1 MLFRLMTKKDPIP
14 SSSSDFSLGP
24 KRSAHSS
31 VVSVIKWGIRNCFIA
46 LRAYFPELNP
56 ITGN

>member
-24 KRSAHSS
+24 KPSAHSS
-31 VVSVIKWGIRNCFIA
+31 VVSVMKWGIRNFFYGVEIV
-46 LRAYFPELNP
+46 LPRIEPDH
-56 ITGN
+56 G